1 MRLKS
6 WSHNFLNYAILGLA
20 ILLAVVVV
28 VLVTAFNDYT
38 KEKQFRGLQAKIEQE
53 QNFTVIR
60 KGNTLEIPLAD
71 IVVGDICQ
79 VGFAIIQLSQ
89 HLSNDIFNFEKLQ
102 KWSNN
107 YFFAPPTHFRQ
118 NRKLSVFGTYK
129 TIISD
134 CFNQTNILEPTDF
147 KNDHDTY
154 PKSRNQIENVNLL
167 LCFWKIE
174 NCCHNWRVFW
184 LLIANLILRWNTGI
198 CCQQMAW

>member
-79 VGFAIIQLSQ
+79 VGFAII
-89 HLSNDIFNFEKLQ
+89 
-102 KWSNN
+102 
-107 YFFAPPTHFRQ
+107 
-118 NRKLSVFGTYK
+118 
-129 TIISD
+129 
-134 CFNQTNILEPTDF
+134 
-147 KNDHDTY
+147 
-154 PKSRNQIENVNLL
+154 
-167 LCFWKIE
+167 
-174 NCCHNWRVFW
+174 
-184 LLIANLILRWNTGI
+184 
-198 CCQQMAW
+198 

>member
-1 MRLKS
+1 MTLSWSMRLKS
-6 WSHNFLNYAILGLA
+6 WSRNFLNYAILGLA

-89 HLSNDIFNFEKLQ
+89 HLSNDIFNFEKFQSDPITTFLPRPCISG
-102 KWSNN
+102 KTGN
-107 YFFAPPTHFRQ
+107 YR
-118 NRKLSVFGTYK
+118 
-129 TIISD
+129 ISA
-134 CFNQTNILEPTDF
+134 
-147 KNDHDTY
+147 
-154 PKSRNQIENVNLL
+154 
-167 LCFWKIE
+167 
-174 NCCHNWRVFW
+174 
-184 LLIANLILRWNTGI
+184 LIRP
-198 CCQQMAW
+198 